1 MTKSSIYEIVETG
14 DTLPF
19 DVSLHSVNY
28 VPSHWHNSMEMIFV
42 LSGTLEVTVHT
53 ERHTLTEGDILL
65 INQGHVHEVIGL
77 DVNII
82 ATFLIPFAYMK
93 TLMSG
98 LEGIH
103 FECDSASAGK
113 ERKPALERIRGL
125 LAEMVQLKYKQG
137 EVYELDMQSRMLAVF
152 SILIK
157 QFKVPG
163 GSGAMN
169 EKYMER
175 MLRIITYIDE
185 HYQEPITLQAIAER
199 EYLSVPYLSKFFS
212 ENIGLNFG
220 SYLTSIRLKHT
231 VEALLRHSDAPI
243 ADLAHHHGFPNAKSF
258 YTAFKN
264 RYRMTPKEYR
274 ERYRPEAGA
283 PSPPIRPTIWPLTN
297 PARSVW

>member
-163 GSGAMN
+163 GA
-169 EKYMER
+169 
-175 MLRIITYIDE
+175 
-185 HYQEPITLQAIAER
+185 EP
-199 EYLSVPYLSKFFS
+199 
-212 ENIGLNFG
+212 
-220 SYLTSIRLKHT
+220 
-231 VEALLRHSDAPI
+231 
-243 ADLAHHHGFPNAKSF
+243 
-258 YTAFKN
+258 
-264 RYRMTPKEYR
+264 
-274 ERYRPEAGA
+274 
-283 PSPPIRPTIWPLTN
+283 
-297 PARSVW
+297 